1 MYMNLDLLE
10 GTQSFLEYKYKVN
23 LRMTHKP
30 LSFLLASPVCVMDFL
45 DLKTLK
51 NKDFN
56 LILKEHYQASWVLT
70 SMALPPF
77 LRLSGL
83 VSRVKVRLPPNHL
96 PKGRSLNMPWPL
108 YSREPAHRARPVV
121 KDYSTGGR

>member
-70 SMALPPF
+70 SWF
-77 LRLSGL
+77 SLRLWFQLYFL
-83 VSRVKVRLPPNHL
+83 VYTN
-96 PKGRSLNMPWPL
+96 
-108 YSREPAHRARPVV
+108 
-121 KDYSTGGR
+121 